1 MVWFSNKRLM
11 KIKSKKLNKSKRI
24 CESESAFSLVKMS
37 LCLCTSKIEETRKR
51 SGASISIVCCVFLL
65 IYEVHVAGESSISK
79 CFAFSHKGLK
89 KQMGS
94 ALGLRFNTQI

>member
-37 LCLCTSKIEETRKR
+37 LCLCTSKIEETRNS
-51 SGASISIVCCVFLL
+51 SGTSISIVCWVFPL
-65 IYEVHVAGESSISK
+65 IYEVHVAGESRIRK

-89 KQMGS
+89 ETNG
-94 ALGLRFNTQI
+94 LGIGFTF